1 MFFILEAIL
10 SHPHW
15 YSPYV
20 AGAFFAQMSH
30 SHFAHMPNATL
41 QAAGCSYAMA
51 NGREAAKQVAH
62 LTTAMSNDDDGV
74 IVQAS
79 LTRVP
84 HTRVSHTRVSH
95 FASST

>member
-1 MFFILEAIL
+1 
-10 SHPHW
+10 
-15 YSPYV
+15 
-20 AGAFFAQMSH
+20 MSH

>member
-1 MFFILEAIL
+1 MFL
-10 SHPHW
+10 SWRRFSHTHIGIRHTSQAP
-15 YSPYV
+15 
-20 AGAFFAQMSH
+20 FAQMSH

>member
-1 MFFILEAIL
+1 
-10 SHPHW
+10 
-15 YSPYV
+15 
-20 AGAFFAQMSH
+20 MSH

-79 LTRVP
+79 LTRV
-84 HTRVSHTRVSH
+84 SHTSLTHTSLTLCILHLTLTLVS
-95 FASST
+95 